1 MIIYVLLALAII
13 ILPMLK
19 IDKKKYCIIIGT
31 LMTLIVG
38 FRNIDMGMND
48 TRMVYVSLFDQIS
61 DMSFLE
67 TYNFIIKSDIEVVFY
82 MLTRLF
88 ILITTN
94 IRLYLL
100 LLTIPVNY
108 LISRFIYKY
117 SKIPF
122 LSFLLYFSINYFAFS
137 FTLLRHCIAMVILL
151 LSYDALKENKK
162 LKFFLLVILASL
174 FHRTAVIFI
183 IVFFFKNRKL
193 NIKYIVSIPLF
204 ILLFTITLGTKTY
217 RWIMNLSFLKLKR
230 YSIYL
235 NPKANTLTFFFINF
249 LILVVSLIIY
259 RKKIK
264 DAIAKKEDCNDEDIS
279 LLLYIQMIGTCFA
292 SFMYFF
298 SEMFR
303 VSTFFTIFSI
313 ILLPNCISTVSN
325 IKTKKTYILIISIIL
340 IVYFF
345 MFTMHNNSIY
355 PYRFGGFDR

>member
-19 IDKKKYCIIIGT
+19 IDKKKYCILIGT

-38 FRNIDMGMND
+38 FRSIDMGMND

-67 TYNFIIKSDIEVVFY
+67 TYNYIIKSDIEVVFY

-88 ILITTN
+88 IMITTN
-94 IRLYLL
+94 VRLYLL

-108 LISRFIYKY
+108 LVSRFIYKY

-122 LSFLLYFSINYFAFS
+122 LSFLVYFSINYFAFS
-137 FTLLRHCIAMVILL
+137 FTLLRHCIAMVVLL
-151 LSYDALKENKK
+151 LSYDALKESKT

-174 FHRTAVIFI
+174 FHRTALIFI
-183 IVFFFKNRKL
+183 IVFFLKNKKI
-193 NIKYIVSIPLF
+193 NTKYFISIPLLV
-204 ILLFTITLGTKTY
+204 LLFTITLGTRTY
-217 RWIMNLSFLKLKR
+217 RWVMNLGFLKLNR

-235 NPKANTLTFFFINF
+235 NPKANTLTFFLINF
-249 LILVVSLIIY
+249 TILIVSLLFY
-259 RKKIK
+259 RKSIK
-264 DAIAKKEDCNDEDIS
+264 ENNDKQDDDIN
-279 LLLYIQMIGTCFA
+279 LLFYIQMIGTCFA

-313 ILLPNCISTVSN
+313 ILLPNCIYRFQNHKRRSL
-325 IKTKKTYILIISIIL
+325 YIIL
-340 IVYFF
+340 MSIVFILYFF
-345 MFTMHNNSIY
+345 LFTMFNNSIY
-355 PYRFGGFDR
+355 PYVFGGFDR